1 MASPAMT
8 FSRALIA
15 NLVANDVR
23 DIVLCPG
30 SRSGPLA
37 HALAEAAE
45 GIVLGAP
52 RIRLHVRID
61 ERAAG
66 FLALGLAIAN
76 GASAVVTTSGT
87 AVGNLLP
94 AIMEAHHSGIRL
106 FAITA
111 DRPFDLR
118 ATGANQTTDQR
129 AILGPFV
136 RLARDVMPPGLGRDL
151 DAEAAALVREAVARS
166 VGATS
171 IGATSIGATSY
182 DAVPSYNAAPSL
194 PRLGTGPVHLNLQFA
209 EPLGPGR
216 GPWPAAAG
224 ADFTFAP
231 EDSVPPLPTV
241 ERGVVIAGDRAGPAA
256 ATIASSCGWPLLAE
270 PTSGARA
277 GGSVVPGYAALLST
291 DEGKALVRETD
302 FVLLIGRATLSRGVR
317 ALIDAAPTLWVARH
331 GSPWREA
338 PVAAEVV
345 VPDVP
350 FDWIRAE
357 GAPVEARD
365 WLARWLAS
373 AAEPEVAPWGIE
385 AIAATV
391 LASVGD
397 KPLVVGSSRAIRAV
411 DAVLPGVPASDRR
424 MIVANRGLAGIDG
437 TLSTASGLALGLDAP
452 VTALVGDLTFLHDAG
467 GLLVGSLERRPS
479 LRIVVVNDN
488 GGGIFSEIEHAR
500 ADPEAFARV
509 FTTPHGIDLGAVA
522 NAYGASHERVAD
534 VESLRRALENPPVG
548 VEVIEAALP

>member
-1 MASPAMT
+1 MN
-8 FSRALIA
+8 FSRAVIA
-15 NLVANDVR
+15 NLAANDIR

-45 GIVLGAP
+45 GIVAGTP

-66 FLALGLAIAN
+66 FLALGLAMAN

-94 AIMEAHHSGIRL
+94 AIMEAHHAGVRL

-129 AILGPFV
+129 NILRPFV
-136 RLARDVMPPGLGRDL
+136 RLARDVMPPGPGRDL
-151 DAEAAALVREAVARS
+151 DAEAAALVREAIACSVAARPVGAHSIGTSS
-166 VGATS
+166 VG
-171 IGATSIGATSY
+171 
-182 DAVPSYNAAPSL
+182 VAPAR
-194 PRLGTGPVHLNLQFA
+194 PGLGTGPVHLNLQFA

-216 GPWPAAAG
+216 GAWPSAVAA
-224 ADFTFAP
+224 DLTFEP
-231 EDSVPPLPTV
+231 EASVPPLPTV
-241 ERGVVIAGDRAGPAA
+241 ERGVVVAGDRAGPAA
-256 ATIASSCGWPLLAE
+256 ATIAASRGWPLLAE

-277 GGSVVPGYAALLST
+277 GGAAVPGYAALLAT
-291 DEGKALVRETD
+291 DQGRELIGETD

-317 ALIDAAPTLWVARH
+317 ALIDGAATLWVARH
-331 GSPWREA
+331 GSPWSEA
-338 PVAAEVV
+338 PVGAEVV
-345 VPDVP
+345 IPDVP

-357 GAPVEARD
+357 GSSVEGRAWLEH
-365 WLARWLAS
+365 WLARAV
-373 AAEPEVAPWGIE
+373 EPETAAWGID

-391 LASVGD
+391 VAAVGET
-397 KPLVVGSSRAIRAV
+397 PLVVGSSRAIRAV
-411 DAVLPGVPASDRR
+411 DAVLPSAPASDRR
-424 MIVANRGLAGIDG
+424 TIVANRGLAGIDG
-437 TLSTASGLALGLDAP
+437 TLSTAAGLSLGLDAP

-467 GLLVGSLERRPS
+467 GLLVGPLERRPS
-479 LRIVVVNDN
+479 LRIVVANDN
-488 GGGIFSEIEHAR
+488 GGGIFSDIEHAG
-500 ADPEAFARV
+500 ADSDAFARV
-509 FTTPHGIDLGAVA
+509 FTTPHGVDLGAVA
-522 NAYGASHERVAD
+522 NAYGASHARVAD
-534 VESLRRALENPPVG
+534 VEGLRRAFADPPVG

>member
-1 MASPAMT
+1 MASPAMD
-8 FSRALIA
+8 FSRAVIA
-15 NLVANDVR
+15 NLAANDVR

-45 GIVLGAP
+45 GIIPGAP

-66 FLALGLAIAN
+66 FLALGLAMAN

-87 AVGNLLP
+87 AAGNLLP
-94 AIMEAHHSGIRL
+94 AIMEAHHSGVRL

-129 AILGPFV
+129 TILAPFV
-136 RLARDVMPPGLGRDL
+136 RLARDVIAPGQGRDL
-151 DAEAAALVREAVARS
+151 DAEASALVCEAIARS
-166 VGATS
+166 VGARSVSAHS
-171 IGATSIGATSY
+171 IS
-182 DAVPSYNAAPSL
+182 AAPAH
-194 PRLGTGPVHLNLQFA
+194 PGLGTGPVHLNLQFA
-209 EPLGPGR
+209 EPLGPDR
-216 GPWPAAAG
+216 GPWPAALA
-224 ADFTFAP
+224 ADLTFEP
-231 EDSVPPLPTV
+231 EASVPPLPEL
-241 ERGVVIAGDRAGPAA
+241 ERGIVVAGDRAGPAA
-256 ATIASSCGWPLLAE
+256 ATIAASRGWPLLAE

-277 GGSVVPGYAALLST
+277 GATVVPGYAALLAT
-291 DEGKALVRETD
+291 DKGEALIEETE

-317 ALIDAAPTLWVARH
+317 ALVDGATALWVARH

-338 PVAAEVV
+338 PVKAEVV
-345 VPDVP
+345 IPDVP

-357 GAPVEARD
+357 GVPTEGRA
-365 WLARWLAS
+365 WLARWLAL
-373 AAEPEVAPWGIE
+373 AAEPEIVTWGIE
-385 AIAATV
+385 AIASTV
-391 LASVGD
+391 LASVGES
-397 KPLVVGSSRAIRAV
+397 PLVVGSSRAIRAV
-411 DAVLPGVPASDRR
+411 DAVLPGMLTRDRR
-424 MIVANRGLAGIDG
+424 MIFANRGLAGIDG

-467 GLLVGSLERRPS
+467 GLLVGPLERRPS

-488 GGGIFSEIEHAR
+488 GGGIFSGIEHAG
-500 ADPEAFARV
+500 ADPDAFARV

-522 NAYGASHERVAD
+522 NAYGASHARVGD
-534 VESLRRALENPPVG
+534 VEALRRVLANPPVG
-548 VEVIEAALP
+548 VEVIEATLP

>member
-15 NLVANDVR
+15 NLAANDVR

-45 GIVLGAP
+45 GIVLGTP

-66 FLALGLAIAN
+66 FLALGLAMAN

-94 AIMEAHHSGIRL
+94 AIMEAHHAGVRL

-129 AILGPFV
+129 TILGPFV
-136 RLARDVMPPGLGRDL
+136 RLARDVIAPGPGRDL

-166 VGATS
+166 
-171 IGATSIGATSY
+171 IGATSIA
-182 DAVPSYNAAPSL
+182 APSHNAAPGL
-194 PRLGTGPVHLNLQFA
+194 PGLGTGPVHLNLQFA

-216 GPWPAAAG
+216 GPWPAAVG
-224 ADFTFAP
+224 AELTFGP
-231 EDSVPPLPTV
+231 EASVPPLPAV

-256 ATIASSCGWPLLAE
+256 ATLASSRGWPLLAE

-277 GGSVVPGYAALLST
+277 GASVVPGYAAFLAT
-291 DEGKALVRETD
+291 DDGRALVRETD

-331 GSPWREA
+331 GAPWREA

-357 GAPVEARD
+357 GAPVEGRD

-373 AAEPEVAPWGIE
+373 IAEPEVAAWGIE
-385 AIAATV
+385 AIAFTV
-391 LASVGD
+391 LASVGES
-397 KPLVVGSSRAIRAV
+397 PLVVGSSRAIRAV
-411 DAVLPGVPASDRR
+411 DAVLPGAPASDRR
-424 MIVANRGLAGIDG
+424 TIVANRGLAGIDG
-437 TLSTASGLALGLDAP
+437 TLATASGLALGLDAP

-467 GLLVGSLERRPS
+467 GLLVGPLERRPS
-479 LRIVVVNDN
+479 LRIVVANDN
-488 GGGIFSEIEHAR
+488 GGGIFSGIEHAG

-509 FTTPHGIDLGAVA
+509 FTTPHGIDLGAIA
-522 NAYGASHERVAD
+522 NAYGASHVRVAD

-548 VEVIEAALP
+548 VEVVEATLP

>member
-8 FSRALIA
+8 FSRAVIA
-15 NLVANDVR
+15 NLAANDIR

-45 GIVLGAP
+45 GIAPGTP

-66 FLALGLAIAN
+66 FLALGLAMAN
-76 GASAVVTTSGT
+76 GGSAVVTTSGT

-94 AIMEAHHSGIRL
+94 AIMEAHHSGVRL

-129 AILGPFV
+129 KILGPFV
-136 RLARDVMPPGLGRDL
+136 RFARDVVAPGPGRDL

-166 VGATS
+166 
-171 IGATSIGATSY
+171 IGAGPA
-182 DAVPSYNAAPSL
+182 L
-194 PRLGTGPVHLNLQFA
+194 PGLGTGPVHLNLQFA
-209 EPLGPGR
+209 EPLGPSR
-216 GPWPAAAG
+216 GPWPAAVA
-224 ADFTFAP
+224 ADLAFEP
-231 EDSVPPLPTV
+231 EVSVPPLPGV

-256 ATIASSCGWPLLAE
+256 ATIAAARGWPLLAE

-277 GGSVVPGYAALLST
+277 GAAVVPGYAALLAT
-291 DEGKALVRETD
+291 DEGRALIEETD

-317 ALIDAAPTLWVARH
+317 ALIDGATTLWVARH

-338 PVAAEVV
+338 PVGAEVV

-350 FDWIRAE
+350 FDWIRAG
-357 GAPVEARD
+357 GAPVEGRA
-365 WLARWLAS
+365 WLSRWLALAS
-373 AAEPEVAPWGIE
+373 EPETATWGME
-385 AIAATV
+385 AIASTV
-391 LASVGD
+391 LASVGES
-397 KPLVVGSSRAIRAV
+397 PLVVGSSRAIRAV
-411 DAVLPGVPASDRR
+411 DAVLPSAPSRDRR
-424 MIVANRGLAGIDG
+424 VILANRGLAGIDG
-437 TLSTASGLALGLDAP
+437 TLSTASGLALGLDAS
-452 VTALVGDLTFLHDAG
+452 VTVLVGDLTFLHDAG
-467 GLLVGSLERRPS
+467 GLLVGPLERRPS
-479 LRIVVVNDN
+479 LRIVVINDN
-488 GGGIFSEIEHAR
+488 GGGIFSGIEHAG
-500 ADPEAFARV
+500 ADPDAFARV
-509 FTTPHGIDLGAVA
+509 FTTPHGLDLGAVA
-522 NAYGASHERVAD
+522 NAYGASHARVAD
-534 VESLRRALENPPVG
+534 VASLRRALANPPVG

>member
-8 FSRALIA
+8 FSRAMIA
-15 NLVANDVR
+15 NLAANDVR
-23 DIVLCPG
+23 DFVLCPG

-66 FLALGLAIAN
+66 FLALGLAMAN

-87 AVGNLLP
+87 AAGNLLP
-94 AIMEAHHSGIRL
+94 AVMEAHHSGIRL

-129 AILGPFV
+129 TILSPFV
-136 RLARDVMPPGLGRDL
+136 RLARDALPPGPGRDL
-151 DAEAAALVREAVARS
+151 DAEAAALVRDAVARS
-166 VGATS
+166 
-171 IGATSIGATSY
+171 IGARSI
-182 DAVPSYNAAPSL
+182 DAMPSL
-194 PRLGTGPVHLNLQFA
+194 PGLGAGPVHLNLQFS

-216 GPWPAAAG
+216 GPWPAAIA
-224 ADFTFAP
+224 ADLSFEPEAP
-231 EDSVPPLPTV
+231 VAPLPMV

-256 ATIASSCGWPLLAE
+256 ATIAASRGWPLLAE

-277 GGSVVPGYAALLST
+277 GASVVPGYAALLAT
-291 DEGKALVRETD
+291 DEGRMLIDQTD
-302 FVLLIGRATLSRGVR
+302 FVLLVGRATLSRGVR
-317 ALIDAAPTLWVARH
+317 ALVDSAPTLWVARH

-338 PVAAEVV
+338 PVGAELV

-350 FDWIRAE
+350 FDWIRAG
-357 GAPVEARD
+357 GAPADGRA
-365 WLARWLAS
+365 WLARWRAG
-373 AAEPEVAPWGIE
+373 AVAPAFAAWGIE
-385 AIAATV
+385 AIASTV
-391 LASVGD
+391 LDSVGD
-397 KPLVVGSSRAIRAV
+397 APLVVGSSRAIRAV
-411 DAVLPGVPASDRR
+411 DAVLPGAAANDRR

-437 TLSTASGLALGLDAP
+437 TLSTASGLALGLGAT

-467 GLLVGSLERRPS
+467 GLLVGPLERRPS

-488 GGGIFSEIEHAR
+488 GGGIFAGIEHAG
-500 ADPEAFARV
+500 ADPDAFARV

-522 NAYGASHERVAD
+522 NAYGASHARVSD
-534 VESLRRALENPPVG
+534 VDGLRRALAKGAVG
-548 VEVIEAALP
+548 VEVVEAALR